1 MGVNRDEVSL
11 SLSKSRSVYVKI
23 KVLVRSAALFGAWK
37 MNEMMAAHFFGPH
50 KSPKLLLTPS
60 NGALYETT
68 ALFISLVHKIHLRT
82 FHSTSIS
89 LKAHHPTPYQTT
101 AQAKELLHNRG
112 CTVTK

>member
-68 ALFISLVHKIHLRT
+68 ALVISLVHKIPVRT
-82 FHSTSIS
+82 FHSQQNVLVSRLTIQ
-89 LKAHHPTPYQTT
+89 HHVRPQHKRKNFYITEAVP
-101 AQAKELLHNRG
+101 
-112 CTVTK
+112 